1 MAGTFNPIKELESQR
16 VVDAFNVWGSKYK
29 EAFVE
34 SQHDTSLLHLLLP
47 DDCLIFAGPPRATML
62 SSGDSRL
69 YPLGFINQFT
79 YTETRQV
86 QPLKGI
92 GSRRHIFAST
102 NSPVQ
107 GNIGRML
114 FHGRNL
120 LNALYACA
128 KLSDAFASKQ
138 SGVNQRFAINE
149 SNPHWTNLEDDIYRI
164 PFGLGVVYGSPASM
178 AGQGQAVAAEY
189 FEVCTINSKNVA
201 MQSGQAMLMEQVTF
215 MADRVVSWDFAKAPS
230 GLSFKTGQIVE
241 DPVQSANRRA

>member
-1 MAGTFNPIKELESQR
+1 MAGTFNPINELENQT
-16 VVDAFNVWGSKYK
+16 VVSAFDSWGANYK

-34 SQHDTSLLHLLLP
+34 TQHDTSLLHLLLP

-69 YPLGFINQFT
+69 YPLGFVNQFS
-79 YTETRQV
+79 YSETRQV

-107 GNIGRML
+107 GSIGRML

-128 KLSDAFASKQ
+128 NLSDAFASKQ
-138 SGVNQRFAINE
+138 SKVNQRFAINE
-149 SNPHWTNLEDDIYRI
+149 SNPHWTNLEDDIFRI

-178 AGQGQAVAAEY
+178 AGQGHSVAAEY
-189 FEVCTINSKNVA
+189 FEVCTIVSKQVS
-201 MQSGQAMLMEQVTF
+201 MSSGQAVLMEQVSF

-230 GLSFKTGQIVE
+230 GLTFKAGDVVA
-241 DPVQSANRRA
+241 DPVKKANSRA